1 MPQLHLTLGHTSFS
15 RDTAPTVLYAG
26 YDADAARAA
35 REQALDAALHPVVEL
50 LAPPPGICM
59 YPDPDRIEA
68 AQKKAA
74 AEAAAAA
81 AAKAAEEA
89 AAKAAEEA
97 AAKAAAEASAKVAE
111 ETAEE
116 AAAEVAAKK
125 KAEKKADKPAP

>member
-68 AQKKAA
+68 AKTKAAAEASAKAA
-74 AEAAAAA
+74 AEAA
-81 AAKAAEEA
+81 
-89 AAKAAEEA
+89 
-97 AAKAAAEASAKVAE
+97 AKVAE

-116 AAAEVAAKK
+116 AAAEAAAKK

>member
-89 AAKAAEEA
+89 AAKAA
-97 AAKAAAEASAKVAE
+97 AEASAKVAE